1 MEALADE
8 IVSRGGPRPMVVE
21 ADLAAPG
28 AADSLVAEMERRGV
42 RVTNLVNN
50 AGFGLIGRAADLD
63 RAEQLRMIDLNVR
76 ALTDLS
82 LAFLPALRA
91 SRGGLMNVASM
102 AAFYAGPGMATYY
115 ATKAFVLSFSQALA
129 FEMKQEGVR
138 VTALCP
144 GPTKT
149 EFFAR
154 AGVGDSPF
162 GHMPL
167 ASSMSVAEAGYKGFM
182 RGKAVVVPV
191 FSTSC

>member
-1 MEALADE
+1 M
-8 IVSRGGPRPMVVE
+8 
-21 ADLAAPG
+21 
-28 AADSLVAEMERRGV
+28 
-42 RVTNLVNN
+42 
-50 AGFGLIGRAADLD
+50 
-63 RAEQLRMIDLNVR
+63 
-76 ALTDLS
+76 
-82 LAFLPALRA
+82 
-91 SRGGLMNVASM
+91 
-102 AAFYAGPGMATYY
+102 
-115 ATKAFVLSFSQALA
+115 LSFSQALA

-182 RGKAVVVPV
+182 RGKAVVVPGL
-191 FSTSC
+191 FNKLLIATSGLQPRAISMPVIGRMQMDRAKGGAE